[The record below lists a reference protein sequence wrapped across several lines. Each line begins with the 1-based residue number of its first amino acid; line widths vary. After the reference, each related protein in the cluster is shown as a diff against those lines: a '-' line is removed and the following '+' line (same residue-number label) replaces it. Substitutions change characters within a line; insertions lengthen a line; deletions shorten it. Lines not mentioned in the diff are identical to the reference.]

1 MAGFCR
7 RGSKLYRVLLNIR
20 FAAAYMKTAFKAS
33 LGSLL
38 VSMSLNLTNAET
50 ITFLESFEDTVD
62 VVSHLQPA
70 DGNRRI
76 DEFSLSEDNDFGQ
89 ITDGQ
94 KALKVAF
101 SSMSG
106 WQRDFQ
112 VQLSLDVTTLLQS
125 VIETEETGR
134 YYLLY
139 DILWDNTDNDAGW
152 ANNPLEIG
160 GWMYGDQIEWSGGG
174 QVVTM
179 AYEIGA
185 GTPDGFRLG
194 LVGDDNDRTFLNF
207 IFNSNTGQPMNV
219 YVDNIR
225 LMDTKPGNAETIVSV
240 LESFEASTSVLAGQ
254 GRTENIVQN
263 EDQAFIT
270 HGAKSAKYTLND
282 ADGGWA
288 QDLTLDLSGYSLLAE
303 VLEIPQ
309 ADRARYTLAW
319 DWLVQLDDGTGGGW
333 GVQQTWSPD
342 NQLTQSW
349 AGDGGL
355 RTRAINLSTVPWDAP
370 PVLTII
376 QHGGWS
382 GGNIQLYMD
391 NIRIIDTGFVP
402 SLIELTSPSLG
413 GTSFSFSWVS
423 SPGKLY
429 QVHRSNAV
437 NGPFDSIAE
446 VTADGDLTTFA
457 DPAPV
462 ANNAFY
468 QVANVPPAPIFE
480 EDFET
485 GAAGWTTQDL
495 GESGTWW
502 ELGKPTNGPG
512 EAHSPTRA
520 YGTGLAK
527 DYGDY
532 TDVYLVSPVIDL
544 TGLDNARLE
553 FWSYRDCEPA
563 FEGELTDACQ
573 VWILD
578 EDGEYLNDVPI
589 WIRGGEAKQW
599 RLEKGK
605 IPAEALGQKI
615 RLEFS
620 FSSDGGQDNGPQ
632 AGWFIDDV
640 AITTK

>member
-1 MAGFCR
+1 
-7 RGSKLYRVLLNIR
+7 
-20 FAAAYMKTAFKAS
+20 MKTAFKAS

-50 ITFLESFEDTVD
+50 ITLLESFEDTVD

-485 GAAGWTTQDL
+485 GAAGWTTLDL

-563 FEGELTDACQ
+563 LEGELTDACQ

>member
-1 MAGFCR
+1 
-7 RGSKLYRVLLNIR
+7 
-20 FAAAYMKTAFKAS
+20 MKTAFKAS

-50 ITFLESFEDTVD
+50 ITLLESFEDTVD

-333 GVQQTWSPD
+333 GVAQTWSPD

-370 PVLTII
+370 PVLTIF

-495 GESGTWW
+495 GESGTLW

>member
-1 MAGFCR
+1 
-7 RGSKLYRVLLNIR
+7 
-20 FAAAYMKTAFKAS
+20 MKTAFKAS

-50 ITFLESFEDTVD
+50 ITLLESFEDTVD

-194 LVGDDNDRTFLNF
+194 LVGDDTDRTFLNF

-333 GVQQTWSPD
+333 GVAQTWSPD

-370 PVLTII
+370 PVLTIF

-437 NGPFDSIAE
+437 NEHFDSIAE

-495 GESGTWW
+495 GESGTLW

-520 YGTGLAK
+520 YGTGLTK
-527 DYGDY
+527 DYDDY

-563 FEGELTDACQ
+563 VEGELYDWCQ
-573 VWILD
+573 VMILD
-578 EDGEYLNDVPI
+578 EDGEWLVDDPI

-599 RLEKGK
+599 RLEKAK

-615 RLEFS
+615 RLEFN

-632 AGWFIDDV
+632 SGWFIDDV
-640 AITTK
+640 TITTK

>member
-1 MAGFCR
+1 
-7 RGSKLYRVLLNIR
+7 
-20 FAAAYMKTAFKAS
+20 MKTAFKAS

-50 ITFLESFEDTVD
+50 ITLLESFEDTVD

-101 SSMSG
+101 SSMNG

-112 VQLSLDVTTLLQS
+112 VQLSLDMTTLLQS

-263 EDQAFIT
+263 EVQAFIT

-370 PVLTII
+370 PVLTIF

-437 NGPFDSIAE
+437 NEPFDSIAE

-495 GESGTWW
+495 GESGTLW

>member
-1 MAGFCR
+1 
-7 RGSKLYRVLLNIR
+7 
-20 FAAAYMKTAFKAS
+20 MKTAFKAS

-50 ITFLESFEDTVD
+50 ITLLESFEDTVD

-468 QVANVPPAPIFE
+468 QVANVPLAPIFE

-495 GESGTWW
+495 GESGTLW

-527 DYGDY
+527 DYDDY
-532 TDVYLVSPVIDL
+532 TEVYLVSPVIDL

-563 FEGELTDACQ
+563 SEGELYDWCQ
-573 VWILD
+573 VEILD
-578 EDGEYLNDVPI
+578 LDGEYLLDNPI

>member
-1 MAGFCR
+1 
-7 RGSKLYRVLLNIR
+7 
-20 FAAAYMKTAFKAS
+20 MKTAFKAS

-50 ITFLESFEDTVD
+50 ITLLESFEDTVD

-370 PVLTII
+370 PVLTIF

-495 GESGTWW
+495 GESGTLW

>member
-1 MAGFCR
+1 
-7 RGSKLYRVLLNIR
+7 
-20 FAAAYMKTAFKAS
+20 
-33 LGSLL
+33 
-38 VSMSLNLTNAET
+38 MSLNLTNAET
-50 ITFLESFEDTVD
+50 ITLLESFEDTVD

-185 GTPDGFRLG
+185 GTPDGFVLG

-495 GESGTWW
+495 GESGTLW

-615 RLEFS
+615 RLEFN

>member
-1 MAGFCR
+1 
-7 RGSKLYRVLLNIR
+7 
-20 FAAAYMKTAFKAS
+20 MKTAFKAS

-50 ITFLESFEDTVD
+50 ITLLESFEDTVD

-495 GESGTWW
+495 GESGTLW

-640 AITTK
+640 AITIK

>member
-1 MAGFCR
+1 
-7 RGSKLYRVLLNIR
+7 
-20 FAAAYMKTAFKAS
+20 MKTAFKAS

-50 ITFLESFEDTVD
+50 ITLLESFEDTVD

-194 LVGDDNDRTFLNF
+194 LVGDDTDRTFLNF

-495 GESGTWW
+495 GESGTLW

>member
-1 MAGFCR
+1 
-7 RGSKLYRVLLNIR
+7 
-20 FAAAYMKTAFKAS
+20 MKTAFKAS

-50 ITFLESFEDTVD
+50 ITLLESFEDTVD

-101 SSMSG
+101 SSMSV

-194 LVGDDNDRTFLNF
+194 LVGDDTDRTFLNF

-240 LESFEASTSVLAGQ
+240 LESFEASTSVIAGQ

-370 PVLTII
+370 PVLTIF

-437 NGPFDSIAE
+437 NEPFDSIAE

-495 GESGTWW
+495 GESGTLW

-544 TGLDNARLE
+544 TDLDNARVE

>member
-1 MAGFCR
+1 
-7 RGSKLYRVLLNIR
+7 
-20 FAAAYMKTAFKAS
+20 MKTAFKAS

-50 ITFLESFEDTVD
+50 ITLLESFEDTVD

-152 ANNPLEIG
+152 ACNPLEIG

-194 LVGDDNDRTFLNF
+194 LVGDDTDRTFLNF

-495 GESGTWW
+495 GESGTLW

-520 YGTGLAK
+520 YGTGLTK
-527 DYGDY
+527 DYDDY

-563 FEGELTDACQ
+563 VEGELYDWCQ
-573 VWILD
+573 VMILD
-578 EDGEYLNDVPI
+578 EDGDWLVDDPI

-599 RLEKGK
+599 RLEKAK

-615 RLEFS
+615 RLEFN
-620 FSSDGGQDNGPQ
+620 FSTDGGQDNGPQ

-640 AITTK
+640 AITIK

>member
-1 MAGFCR
+1 
-7 RGSKLYRVLLNIR
+7 
-20 FAAAYMKTAFKAS
+20 MKTAFKAS

-50 ITFLESFEDTVD
+50 ITLLESFEDTVD

-101 SSMSG
+101 SSMSV

-152 ANNPLEIG
+152 ACNPLEIG

-194 LVGDDNDRTFLNF
+194 LVGDDTDRTFLNF

-263 EDQAFIT
+263 EVQAFIT

-333 GVQQTWSPD
+333 GVAQTWSPD

-370 PVLTII
+370 PVLTIF

-382 GGNIQLYMD
+382 GGNIQMYMD

-413 GTSFSFSWVS
+413 GRSFSFSWVS

-437 NGPFDSIAE
+437 NEHFDSIAE

-495 GESGTWW
+495 GKSGTEW

-527 DYGDY
+527 DYDDY

-615 RLEFS
+615 RLIFI

>member
-1 MAGFCR
+1 
-7 RGSKLYRVLLNIR
+7 
-20 FAAAYMKTAFKAS
+20 MKTAFKAS

-50 ITFLESFEDTVD
+50 ITLLESFEDTVD

-225 LMDTKPGNAETIVSV
+225 LMDTKPGNAETIVTV

-457 DPAPV
+457 DPAPA

-495 GESGTWW
+495 GESGTLW

>member
-1 MAGFCR
+1 
-7 RGSKLYRVLLNIR
+7 
-20 FAAAYMKTAFKAS
+20 MKTAFKAS

-50 ITFLESFEDTVD
+50 ITLLESFEDTVD

-152 ANNPLEIG
+152 ACNPLEIG

-333 GVQQTWSPD
+333 GVAQTWSPD

-370 PVLTII
+370 PVLTIF

-495 GESGTWW
+495 GESGTLW

-620 FSSDGGQDNGPQ
+620 FSSDSGQDNGPQ

>member
-1 MAGFCR
+1 
-7 RGSKLYRVLLNIR
+7 
-20 FAAAYMKTAFKAS
+20 
-33 LGSLL
+33 
-38 VSMSLNLTNAET
+38 MSLNLTNAET

-152 ANNPLEIG
+152 DNNPLEIG

-185 GTPDGFRLG
+185 GTPDGFVLG
-194 LVGDDNDRTFLNF
+194 LVGDNNDRTFLNF

-495 GESGTWW
+495 GESGTEW
-502 ELGKPTNGPG
+502 ELGKPANGPG
-512 EAHSPTRA
+512 EAHSPTHA
-520 YGTGLAK
+520 YGTGLVK

-553 FWSYRDCEPA
+553 FWSYRDCEPML
-563 FEGELTDACQ
+563 EGEFMDWCQ
-573 VWILD
+573 IMILD
-578 EDGEYLNDVPI
+578 EDGEYLVDDPI
-589 WIRGGEAKQW
+589 WLRGGEATQW

-605 IPAEALGQKI
+605 IPTEALGQKI
-615 RLEFS
+615 RLEFN

-640 AITTK
+640 SITTK

>member
-1 MAGFCR
+1 M
-7 RGSKLYRVLLNIR
+7 KIQKQYIK
-20 FAAAYMKTAFKAS
+20 AYMKTAFKGS

-38 VSMSLNLTNAET
+38 VLMSLNLTNAET
-50 ITFLESFEDTVD
+50 ITLLESFEDTVD

-106 WQRDFQ
+106 WQRGFQ

-152 ANNPLEIG
+152 ANNALEIG

-194 LVGDDNDRTFLNF
+194 LVGDDTDRTFLNF

-225 LMDTKPGNAETIVSV
+225 LMDTKPENVETIVSV

-333 GVQQTWSPD
+333 GVQQTWSPS

-370 PVLTII
+370 PVLTIF

-437 NGPFDSIAE
+437 NEHFDSIAE

-495 GESGTWW
+495 GKSGTLW

-620 FSSDGGQDNGPQ
+620 FSSDSGQDNGPQ

>member
-1 MAGFCR
+1 
-7 RGSKLYRVLLNIR
+7 
-20 FAAAYMKTAFKAS
+20 MKTAFKAS

-50 ITFLESFEDTVD
+50 ITLLESFEDTVD

-185 GTPDGFRLG
+185 GTPDGFVLG

-207 IFNSNTGQPMNV
+207 IFNSNTGQPMKV

-333 GVQQTWSPD
+333 GDQQTWSSD

-495 GESGTWW
+495 GESGTLW

-605 IPAEALGQKI
+605 IPAEGLGQKI
-615 RLEFS
+615 RLEFN

>member
-1 MAGFCR
+1 
-7 RGSKLYRVLLNIR
+7 
-20 FAAAYMKTAFKAS
+20 MKTAFKAS

-50 ITFLESFEDTVD
+50 ITLLESFEDTVD

-101 SSMSG
+101 SSMSV

-152 ANNPLEIG
+152 ACNPLEIG

-185 GTPDGFRLG
+185 GTPDGCRLG
-194 LVGDDNDRTFLNF
+194 LVGDDTERTFLNF

-333 GVQQTWSPD
+333 GVAQTWSPD

-370 PVLTII
+370 PVLTIF

-382 GGNIQLYMD
+382 GGNIQMYMD

-495 GESGTWW
+495 GESGTLW

-527 DYGDY
+527 DYDDY

-544 TGLDNARLE
+544 TGLDL
-553 FWSYRDCEPA
+553 S
-563 FEGELTDACQ
+563 L
-573 VWILD
+573 IH
-578 EDGEYLNDVPI
+578 I
-589 WIRGGEAKQW
+589 
-599 RLEKGK
+599 
-605 IPAEALGQKI
+605 
-615 RLEFS
+615 
-620 FSSDGGQDNGPQ
+620 
-632 AGWFIDDV
+632 
-640 AITTK
+640 

>member
-1 MAGFCR
+1 
-7 RGSKLYRVLLNIR
+7 
-20 FAAAYMKTAFKAS
+20 
-33 LGSLL
+33 
-38 VSMSLNLTNAET
+38 MSLNLTNAET
-50 ITFLESFEDTVD
+50 ITLLESFEDTVD

-391 NIRIIDTGFVP
+391 NIRIIDTGFVT

-485 GAAGWTTQDL
+485 GAAGWTSQDL
-495 GESGTWW
+495 GESGTLW

>member
-1 MAGFCR
+1 
-7 RGSKLYRVLLNIR
+7 
-20 FAAAYMKTAFKAS
+20 MKTAFKAS

-50 ITFLESFEDTVD
+50 VTLLESFEDTVD

-207 IFNSNTGQPMNV
+207 IFNSNTGQPMKV

-391 NIRIIDTGFVP
+391 NIRIIDTGFVT

-457 DPAPV
+457 DPAPA

-495 GESGTWW
+495 GESGTLW

>member
-1 MAGFCR
+1 
-7 RGSKLYRVLLNIR
+7 
-20 FAAAYMKTAFKAS
+20 MKTAFKAS

-38 VSMSLNLTNAET
+38 VLMSLNLTNAET
-50 ITFLESFEDTVD
+50 ITLLESFEDTVD

-333 GVQQTWSPD
+333 GVAQTWAPD

-544 TGLDNARLE
+544 TGLDNARVE

-578 EDGEYLNDVPI
+578 EDGEYLLDNAI

-615 RLEFS
+615 RLIFI

>member
-1 MAGFCR
+1 
-7 RGSKLYRVLLNIR
+7 
-20 FAAAYMKTAFKAS
+20 MKTAFKAS

-50 ITFLESFEDTVD
+50 ITLLESFEDTVD

-152 ANNPLEIG
+152 ACNPLEIG

-194 LVGDDNDRTFLNF
+194 LVGDDTDRTFLNF

-263 EDQAFIT
+263 EVQAFIT

-333 GVQQTWSPD
+333 GVAQTWSPD

-370 PVLTII
+370 PVLTIF

-437 NGPFDSIAE
+437 NEHFDSIAE

-495 GESGTWW
+495 GESGTLW

-563 FEGELTDACQ
+563 VEGELYDWCQ
-573 VWILD
+573 VMILD
-578 EDGEYLNDVPI
+578 EDGDWLVDDPI

-599 RLEKGK
+599 RLEKAK

-615 RLEFS
+615 RLEFN

-632 AGWFIDDV
+632 SGWFIDDV
-640 AITTK
+640 TITTN

>member
-1 MAGFCR
+1 
-7 RGSKLYRVLLNIR
+7 
-20 FAAAYMKTAFKAS
+20 
-33 LGSLL
+33 
-38 VSMSLNLTNAET
+38 MSLNLTNAET
-50 ITFLESFEDTVD
+50 ITLLESFEDTVD

-333 GVQQTWSPD
+333 GVAQTWSPD

-370 PVLTII
+370 PVLTIF

-495 GESGTWW
+495 GESGTLW

>member
-1 MAGFCR
+1 
-7 RGSKLYRVLLNIR
+7 
-20 FAAAYMKTAFKAS
+20 MKTAFKAS

-50 ITFLESFEDTVD
+50 ITLLESFEDTVD

-194 LVGDDNDRTFLNF
+194 LAGDDNDRTFLNF

-349 AGDGGL
+349 AGDGGV

-495 GESGTWW
+495 GESGTLW

>member
-1 MAGFCR
+1 
-7 RGSKLYRVLLNIR
+7 
-20 FAAAYMKTAFKAS
+20 MKTAFKAS

-50 ITFLESFEDTVD
+50 ITLLESFEDTVD

-263 EDQAFIT
+263 EVQAFIT

-370 PVLTII
+370 PVLTIF

-437 NGPFDSIAE
+437 NEHFDSIAE

-495 GESGTWW
+495 GESGTLW

>member
-1 MAGFCR
+1 
-7 RGSKLYRVLLNIR
+7 
-20 FAAAYMKTAFKAS
+20 MKTAFKAS

-50 ITFLESFEDTVD
+50 ITLLESFEDTVD

-263 EDQAFIT
+263 EVQAFIT

-437 NGPFDSIAE
+437 NEHFDSIAE

-495 GESGTWW
+495 GESGTLW

-527 DYGDY
+527 DYDDY
-532 TDVYLVSPVIDL
+532 TDVYLVSPAIDL

>member
-1 MAGFCR
+1 
-7 RGSKLYRVLLNIR
+7 
-20 FAAAYMKTAFKAS
+20 MKTAFKAS

-50 ITFLESFEDTVD
+50 ITLLESFEDTVD

-101 SSMSG
+101 SSMSV

-194 LVGDDNDRTFLNF
+194 LVGDDTDRTFLNF

-370 PVLTII
+370 PVLTIF

-437 NGPFDSIAE
+437 NEPFDSIAE

-495 GESGTWW
+495 GESGTLW

-544 TGLDNARLE
+544 TDLDNARVE

>member
-1 MAGFCR
+1 
-7 RGSKLYRVLLNIR
+7 
-20 FAAAYMKTAFKAS
+20 MKTAFKAS

-50 ITFLESFEDTVD
+50 ITLLESFEDTVD

-152 ANNPLEIG
+152 ACNPLEIG

-194 LVGDDNDRTFLNF
+194 LVGDDTDRTFLNF

-263 EDQAFIT
+263 EVQAFIT

-370 PVLTII
+370 PVLTIF

-413 GTSFSFSWVS
+413 GTSFSFSWLS

-544 TGLDNARLE
+544 TDLDNARVE

-599 RLEKGK
+599 RLEKAK

-615 RLEFS
+615 RLEFN
-620 FSSDGGQDNGPQ
+620 FSTDGGQDNGPQ

-640 AITTK
+640 AITIK

>member
-1 MAGFCR
+1 
-7 RGSKLYRVLLNIR
+7 
-20 FAAAYMKTAFKAS
+20 MKTAFKAS

-50 ITFLESFEDTVD
+50 ITLLESFEDTVD

-288 QDLTLDLSGYSLLAE
+288 QDLTLDLSGYSLLSE

-495 GESGTWW
+495 GESGTLW

>member
-1 MAGFCR
+1 
-7 RGSKLYRVLLNIR
+7 
-20 FAAAYMKTAFKAS
+20 MKTAFKAS

-50 ITFLESFEDTVD
+50 ITLLESFEDTVD

-101 SSMSG
+101 SSMNG

-185 GTPDGFRLG
+185 GTPDGFVLG

-495 GESGTWW
+495 GESGTLW

>member
-1 MAGFCR
+1 
-7 RGSKLYRVLLNIR
+7 
-20 FAAAYMKTAFKAS
+20 MKTAFKAS

-50 ITFLESFEDTVD
+50 ITLLESFEDTVD

-152 ANNPLEIG
+152 ACNPLEIG

-194 LVGDDNDRTFLNF
+194 LVGDDTDRTFLNF

-263 EDQAFIT
+263 EVQAFIT

-370 PVLTII
+370 PVLTIF

-437 NGPFDSIAE
+437 NEHFDSIAE

-495 GESGTWW
+495 GESGTLW

-527 DYGDY
+527 DYDDY
-532 TDVYLVSPVIDL
+532 TEVYLVSPVIDL
-544 TGLDNARLE
+544 SGLDNARLE

-563 FEGELTDACQ
+563 SEGELYDWCQ
-573 VWILD
+573 VEILD
-578 EDGEYLNDVPI
+578 LDGEYLLDNPI
-589 WIRGGEAKQW
+589 WIRGGAAKQW
-599 RLEKGK
+599 RLEKAK
-605 IPAEALGQKI
+605 IPAGALGQKI
-615 RLEFS
+615 RLEFN

-640 AITTK
+640 TITTKQ

>member
-1 MAGFCR
+1 
-7 RGSKLYRVLLNIR
+7 
-20 FAAAYMKTAFKAS
+20 MKTAFKAS

-50 ITFLESFEDTVD
+50 ITLLESFEDTVD

-152 ANNPLEIG
+152 ACNPLEIG

-194 LVGDDNDRTFLNF
+194 LVGDDTDRTFLNF

-333 GVQQTWSPD
+333 GVAQTWSPD

-370 PVLTII
+370 PVLTIF

-437 NGPFDSIAE
+437 NEPFDSIAE

-485 GAAGWTTQDL
+485 GSAGWTTQDL
-495 GESGTWW
+495 GESGTLW

-544 TGLDNARLE
+544 TDLDNARVE

-615 RLEFS
+615 RLIFI

>member
-1 MAGFCR
+1 
-7 RGSKLYRVLLNIR
+7 
-20 FAAAYMKTAFKAS
+20 MKTAFKAS

-50 ITFLESFEDTVD
+50 ITLLESFEDTVD
-62 VVSHLQPA
+62 VVSHLQLA

-101 SSMSG
+101 SSMSV

-139 DILWDNTDNDAGW
+139 DILWDNTDNDAEW
-152 ANNPLEIG
+152 ACNPLEIG

-194 LVGDDNDRTFLNF
+194 LVGDDTDRTFLNF

-240 LESFEASTSVLAGQ
+240 LESFEASTSVIAGQ

-333 GVQQTWSPD
+333 GVAQTWSPD

-370 PVLTII
+370 PVLTIF

-495 GESGTWW
+495 GESGTLW

-544 TGLDNARLE
+544 TDLDNARVE

>member
-1 MAGFCR
+1 
-7 RGSKLYRVLLNIR
+7 
-20 FAAAYMKTAFKAS
+20 MKTAFKAS

-50 ITFLESFEDTVD
+50 ITLLESFEDTVD

-376 QHGGWS
+376 QNGGWS

-495 GESGTWW
+495 GESGTLW

-532 TDVYLVSPVIDL
+532 TAVYLVSPLIDL

-605 IPAEALGQKI
+605 IPAEGLGQKM
-615 RLEFS
+615 RLEFN

>member
-1 MAGFCR
+1 
-7 RGSKLYRVLLNIR
+7 
-20 FAAAYMKTAFKAS
+20 MKTAFKAS

-50 ITFLESFEDTVD
+50 ITLLESFEDTVD

-333 GVQQTWSPD
+333 GVAQTWSPD

-495 GESGTWW
+495 GESGTLW

-520 YGTGLAK
+520 YGTGLTK
-527 DYGDY
+527 DYDDY

-563 FEGELTDACQ
+563 VEGELYDWCQ
-573 VWILD
+573 VMILD
-578 EDGEYLNDVPI
+578 EDGDWLVDDPI

-599 RLEKGK
+599 RLEKAK

-615 RLEFS
+615 RLEFN
-620 FSSDGGQDNGPQ
+620 FSTDGGQDNGPQ

-640 AITTK
+640 TITTK

>member
-1 MAGFCR
+1 
-7 RGSKLYRVLLNIR
+7 
-20 FAAAYMKTAFKAS
+20 MKTAFKAS

-50 ITFLESFEDTVD
+50 ITLLESFEDTVD

-495 GESGTWW
+495 GESGTEW
-502 ELGKPTNGPG
+502 ELGKPANGPG
-512 EAHSPTRA
+512 EAHSPTHA
-520 YGTGLAK
+520 YGTGLVK

-553 FWSYRDCEPA
+553 FWSYRDCEPML
-563 FEGELTDACQ
+563 EGEFMDWCQ
-573 VWILD
+573 IMILD
-578 EDGEYLNDVPI
+578 EDGEYLVDDPI
-589 WIRGGEAKQW
+589 WLRGGEATQW

-605 IPAEALGQKI
+605 IPTEALGQKI
-615 RLEFS
+615 RLEFN

-640 AITTK
+640 SITTK

>member
-1 MAGFCR
+1 
-7 RGSKLYRVLLNIR
+7 
-20 FAAAYMKTAFKAS
+20 MKTAFKAS

-50 ITFLESFEDTVD
+50 ITLLESFEDTVD

-101 SSMSG
+101 SSMSV

-152 ANNPLEIG
+152 ACNPLEIG

-194 LVGDDNDRTFLNF
+194 LVGDDTDRTFLNF

-263 EDQAFIT
+263 EVQAFIT

-333 GVQQTWSPD
+333 GVAQTWSPD

-370 PVLTII
+370 PVLTIF

-413 GTSFSFSWVS
+413 GTSFSFSWLS

-429 QVHRSNAV
+429 QVHRSNAI
-437 NGPFDSIAE
+437 NEPFDSIAE

-485 GAAGWTTQDL
+485 GAAGWATQNL
-495 GESGTWW
+495 GESGTLW

-512 EAHSPTRA
+512 EAHSPTHA

-527 DYGDY
+527 DYDDY

-599 RLEKGK
+599 RLEKAK

-615 RLEFS
+615 RLEFN
-620 FSSDGGQDNGPQ
+620 FSTDGGQDNGPQ

>member
-1 MAGFCR
+1 
-7 RGSKLYRVLLNIR
+7 
-20 FAAAYMKTAFKAS
+20 MKTAFKAS

-50 ITFLESFEDTVD
+50 ITLLESFEDTVD

-194 LVGDDNDRTFLNF
+194 LVGDDTDRTFLNF

-333 GVQQTWSPD
+333 GVAQTWSPD

-370 PVLTII
+370 PVLTIF

-527 DYGDY
+527 DYDDY

-563 FEGELTDACQ
+563 VEGELYDWCQ
-573 VWILD
+573 VMILD
-578 EDGEYLNDVPI
+578 EDGEWLVDDPI

-599 RLEKGK
+599 RLEKAK
-605 IPAEALGQKI
+605 IPAKALGQKI
-615 RLEFS
+615 RLEFN

-632 AGWFIDDV
+632 SGWFIDDV
-640 AITTK
+640 TITTK

>member
-1 MAGFCR
+1 
-7 RGSKLYRVLLNIR
+7 
-20 FAAAYMKTAFKAS
+20 MKTAFKAS

-50 ITFLESFEDTVD
+50 ITLLESFEDTVD

-263 EDQAFIT
+263 EVQAFIT

-333 GVQQTWSPD
+333 GVAQTWSPD

-370 PVLTII
+370 PVLTIF

-495 GESGTWW
+495 GESGTLW

-599 RLEKGK
+599 RLEKAK

-615 RLEFS
+615 RLEFN
-620 FSSDGGQDNGPQ
+620 FSTDGGQDNGPQ

-640 AITTK
+640 TITTK